1 MGILGKLFGKKSSD
15 QSKRSDF
22 FTVKIKSIKRLTKES
37 VQVTFDTSSED
48 ASLFQF
54 VPGQYINVQLMVN
67 GNKEIRS
74 YSICSG
80 VTEELS
86 IGVKKVENGTV
97 SSWFNDLAK
106 EGEEVL
112 ISIPQGNF
120 MLKDAGKKYVAF
132 AAGSGITPILSMA
145 KGISSSTDGYL
156 RLFFANKT
164 LDAIMFHDDLVAMD
178 PNKVFV
184 TYSLSKEEKEGFLNG
199 RFTEEMVTE
208 LIKSDLSL
216 LKSEGFYICGPEE
229 MILSTSNALK
239 QFGVADNKIHFE
251 LFTAPVLMKSKPT
264 EAGQGDFKGMS
275 NVTVILDE
283 EEVNFDLSSDG
294 DTILN
299 EAEGY
304 GIDAPFSCRGGV
316 CCTCKAKVLEG
327 KAVMDANMSLTDS
340 EIEEG
345 YVLTC
350 QAHPASEK
358 VIISYDE

>member
-1 MGILGKLFGKKSSD
+1 MGIFGKLFSKKSSN
-15 QSKRSDF
+15 QPKKSDF
-22 FTVKIKSIKRLTKES
+22 FAVKIKSIKRLTKDA
-37 VQVTFDTSSED
+37 VQITFDTSSED
-48 ASLFQF
+48 QTLFQF
-54 VPGQYINVQLMVN
+54 IPGQYVNVQLIIN
-67 GNKEIRS
+67 GSKEIRS

-86 IGVKKVENGTV
+86 IGVKRVEGGVV
-97 SSWFNDLAK
+97 STWFNDTAK

-120 MLKDAGKKYVAF
+120 TLKDAGKQYVAF

-145 KGISSSTDGYL
+145 KGVSSSANGQM

-164 LDAIMFHDDLVAMD
+164 KESIMFHDQLEELNQD
-178 PNKVFV
+178 KVQV
-184 TYSLSKEEKEGFLNG
+184 TYSLSQEEKEGFLKG
-199 RFTEEMVTE
+199 RFTEEMVAE

-216 LKSEGFYICGPEE
+216 LKSDGFFICGPEE
-229 MILSTSNALK
+229 MILASSNALK
-239 QFGVADNKIHFE
+239 KFGVAENKIHFE
-251 LFTAPVLMKSKPT
+251 LFTAPVLMKTRSTDLAP
-264 EAGQGDFKGMS
+264 GNFSGMS
-275 NVTVILDE
+275 HVTVILDE
-283 EEVNFDLSSDG
+283 EEVVFDLASDG

-304 GIDAPFSCRGGV
+304 GVDAPFSCRGGV